1 MSGFIYPPP
10 TFISSCY
17 NPAFYL
23 SLDQTGYLTYAYA
36 QTLYLGINDY
46 RLSYITGIIPGTA
59 TPGIAL
65 VVASDGSLSGLG
77 ALSCSSLTIGGSA
90 VSAPPSYVLG
100 ITGGTAA
107 VDKAL
112 VLNGTGDISGT
123 AAVSKALVLNGTGD
137 ISGINSLSATSLTG
151 TIQTAAQPNIT
162 SV

>member
-46 RLSYITGIIPGTA
+46 RLPYITDITPGTA

-65 VVASDGSLSGLG
+65 VVSLSGLG

>member
-36 QTLYLGINDY
+36 QTLYLSINDY
-46 RLSYITGIIPGTA
+46 RLSYITGITPGTA

-77 ALSCSSLTIGGSA
+77 ALSCSSLTVGGSA
-90 VSAPPSYVLG
+90 ISPTPTYVLG
-100 ITGGTAA
+100 ITG
-107 VDKAL
+107 
-112 VLNGTGDISGT
+112 
-123 AAVSKALVLNGTGD
+123 
-137 ISGINSLSATSLTG
+137 
-151 TIQTAAQPNIT
+151 
-162 SV
+162 